1 MGAGESHDAVASA
14 IQPYTN
20 WEREQCDDLIK
31 KYKGDPDMTFGIDEK
46 ACTRLLGGDNDQAK
60 ALITL
65 FGGGEPHINA
75 LELLCAIAVYSKGD
89 KEAIIKSLFS
99 AFDFNDKNNISSAEL
114 IIMFISTLRAMICAI
129 KDKAAGDDGP
139 RDEDIEKLVD
149 AKFKEDEEI
158 PLSAFASFLEKVF
171 FNKNGKGLTDVM
183 NLSYALCQQFGLD
196 TPSPSVP
203 VEAPTAEVTEKGP
216 EPAVEEETP
225 KTEEAPKEEAPKE
238 EAPTEEAPK
247 EEGGE
252 EAPKEEAPKEEGGE
266 EAPKEEAP
274 TEEAPKEEAPK
285 EEAPKEEAP
294 TEEAPKE
301 EAPKE

>member
-1 MGAGESHDAVASA
+1 MGAGESHDLVASA

-20 WEREQCDDLIK
+20 WERGQCDDLIK

-60 ALITL
+60 ALIKL

-75 LELLCAIAVYSKGD
+75 LELLCAIAVFSKGD
-89 KEAIIKSLFS
+89 KESIIKSLFS

-158 PLSAFASFLEKVF
+158 PLSAFAFS
-171 FNKNGKGLTDVM
+171 
-183 NLSYALCQQFGLD
+183 S
-196 TPSPSVP
+196 
-203 VEAPTAEVTEKGP
+203 
-216 EPAVEEETP
+216 
-225 KTEEAPKEEAPKE
+225 
-238 EAPTEEAPK
+238 
-247 EEGGE
+247 
-252 EAPKEEAPKEEGGE
+252 
-266 EAPKEEAP
+266 
-274 TEEAPKEEAPK
+274 
-285 EEAPKEEAP
+285 
-294 TEEAPKE
+294 
-301 EAPKE
+301 

>member
-1 MGAGESHDAVASA
+1 MGAGESHDLVASA

-20 WEREQCDDLIK
+20 WERGQCDDLIK

-60 ALITL
+60 ALIKL

-75 LELLCAIAVYSKGD
+75 LELLCAIAVFSKGD
-89 KEAIIKSLFS
+89 KESIIKSLFS

-158 PLSAFASFLEKVF
+158 PLSAFSSFLEKEF
-171 FNKNGKGLTDVM
+171 FNKKGKGLGDVM

-196 TPSPSVP
+196 TPL
-203 VEAPTAEVTEKGP
+203 PTAPAEETKEEITEKG
-216 EPAVEEETP
+216 
-225 KTEEAPKEEAPKE
+225 
-238 EAPTEEAPK
+238 PTEEAPK
-247 EEGGE
+247 E
-252 EAPKEEAPKEEGGE
+252 
-266 EAPKEEAP
+266 
-274 TEEAPKEEAPK
+274 
-285 EEAPKEEAP
+285 
-294 TEEAPKE
+294 
-301 EAPKE
+301 